1 MYAAKRDKKRVMK
14 RTDIKGN
21 KKQTTLYFRLHA
33 ELTSNFHYIICLV
46 FVVLVH
52 LSVYNNVRENKYK
65 NYNIQFCFTD
75 RPKRE

>member
-33 ELTSNFHYIICLV
+33 ELTSNFRYINCLV
-46 FVVLVH
+46 FVVLVAFQRQIFS
-52 LSVYNNVRENKYK
+52 LFGVDTNTVKFSDLP
-65 NYNIQFCFTD
+65 NIYWT
-75 RPKRE
+75 